1 MHFEW
6 DPDKSRSNK
15 TKHGIDF
22 EAAQN
27 IWLNNDRIEIKAPHP
42 VEDRWIVIGT
52 TEGKVW
58 AAVYTFRGNIIR
70 IISARRVREKEVKLY
85 EEETIRK
92 DSL

>member
-6 DPDKSRSNK
+6 DSEKSNSNK

-22 EAAQN
+22 ETAQN
-27 IWLNNDRIEIKAPHP
+27 IWLDNERIEIKAPHP
-42 VEDRWIVIGT
+42 IEDRWIVIGT
-52 TEGKVW
+52 IEDKVW
-58 AAVYTFRGNIIR
+58 AAIYTFRGEVIR
-70 IISARRVREKEVKLY
+70 IISVRRAREKEVKLY